1 ESTTTT
7 GIFLFAVS
15 NALTNAVLSTGAT
28 TSASTPRVCMSLMI
42 EIWRLISFSSGG
54 PSHLI
59 STPSSFPALSAPA
72 FTDFQ
77 NTWLV
82 PLGTTPIVLLEDPLP
97 LLSHP
102 CASARTAQQIT
113 TKKRFIIF
121 AISASVKTFGPRCN
135 TGSRPRQVNH
145 PRVKRPAPR
154 TFESAPP
161 RHSDRISPPDRSAKK
176 PPDCGPMPESNA
188 SPHWSHSR
196 CPGADVR

>member
-42 EIWRLISFSSGG
+42 EICRLISFSSGG

-72 FTDFQ
+72 LTDFQ

-82 PLGTTPIVLLEDPLP
+82 PLGTTPIVLVDDPVP

-102 CASARTAQQIT
+102 CADASTAQQ
-113 TKKRFIIF
+113 
-121 AISASVKTFGPRCN
+121 ASSKNRLIMVP
-135 TGSRPRQVNH
+135 S
-145 PRVKRPAPR
+145 PAR
-154 TFESAPP
+154 E
-161 RHSDRISPPDRSAKK
+161 
-176 PPDCGPMPESNA
+176 NA
-188 SPHWSHSR
+188 WPKM
-196 CPGADVR
+196 